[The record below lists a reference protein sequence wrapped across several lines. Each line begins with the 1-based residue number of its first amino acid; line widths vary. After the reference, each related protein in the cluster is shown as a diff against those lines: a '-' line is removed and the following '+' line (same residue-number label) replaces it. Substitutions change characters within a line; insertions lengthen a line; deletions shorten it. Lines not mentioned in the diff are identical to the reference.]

1 MKITIKH
8 KIFSNGEKSLDFL
21 INHIIEEFI
30 YYNSCS
36 TPCKIKL
43 LNIDSNKIINKCR
56 SVGARDDIRPLLRP
70 FLKSKYLDW
79 CGYFPLGEITAI

>member
-30 YYNSCS
+30 YCNSCS

-43 LNIDSNKIINKCR
+43 L
-56 SVGARDDIRPLLRP
+56 
-70 FLKSKYLDW
+70 
-79 CGYFPLGEITAI
+79 

>member
-30 YYNSCS
+30 YCNSCS

-43 LNIDSNKIINKCR
+43 LNIDSNKIIYRCTKRGCKR
-56 SVGARDDIRPLLRP
+56 RHSTFHSTLPQIKIFGLVWL
-70 FLKSKYLDW
+70 
-79 CGYFPLGEITAI
+79 FPPRGK